1 MSSPKALIQILISGS
16 VIFGRALRAGAQ
28 QAIKNA
34 KYTPEAVAG
43 GDVAGLKNATSQS
56 ITDQLTR
63 QHRMTLDEAEL
74 ILNVKRE
81 AEMEQVVKNYE
92 HLFKMNSPKEA
103 PAQPQKPVRGKKL
116 APPTHSHY
124 LQSKVVR
131 ARERIEA
138 ERQAGQPPSGPA
150 PTADAPPPP
159 AASDAPK
166 AG

>member
-1 MSSPKALIQILISGS
+1 MSSPKALIQVLISGS

-81 AEMEQVVKNYE
+81 AEMEQVMKNYE

-116 APPTHSHY
+116 APPSHSHY

-138 ERQAGQPPSGPA
+138 ERQSSSGPTPPADA
-150 PTADAPPPP
+150 PTPPPP
-159 AASDAPK
+159 AADAPK